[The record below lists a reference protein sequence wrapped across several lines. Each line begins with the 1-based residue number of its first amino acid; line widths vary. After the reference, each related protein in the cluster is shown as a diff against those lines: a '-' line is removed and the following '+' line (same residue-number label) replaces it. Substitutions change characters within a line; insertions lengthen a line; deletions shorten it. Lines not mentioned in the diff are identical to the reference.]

1 MSVCRLSQE
10 SLFSSLQT
18 QVSLLLLFVL
28 VALFN
33 MVALSS
39 RHFSSI
45 LEKNRVTFYAAIAL
59 F

>member
-1 MSVCRLSQE
+1 MSVCRMSQK

-18 QVSLLLLFVL
+18 KVSLLLLFVL
-28 VALFN
+28 VDLFN

-39 RHFSSI
+39 CHFSSI
-45 LEKNRVTFYAAIAL
+45 LEKDRVTFYAAIAL